1 MVVPVLGSLEA
12 NIGVNLKDYFVIQNK
27 SKSGVK
33 HSVLLKIVNNILTG
47 HDNSNRLIKLNLLK
61 FFKINKKS
69 IKSMYENLKIG
80 IVEDDQLTA
89 EMIKNTLSGY
99 GYDSPP
105 SVGTYLKA
113 VKMIKKESPD
123 LLLID
128 ICLDGKRDG
137 VDLGQT
143 INKKY
148 QVPFIFITS
157 HTNKEVVERAKN
169 VYPQAYLTKPFTAEE
184 LKCALE
190 ICLNNRVAHIDSF
203 ESSKNAIFLKD
214 GHYFYK
220 FKFEDIMYIEGDHSN
235 SWIQTSEKKVAIN
248 LALNELML
256 KLDEQC
262 FFKVSNNLIANIEF
276 IQSVGSDYIIID
288 GNRIPA
294 SKKYLDIMLDKFQI
308 F

>member
-1 MVVPVLGSLEA
+1 M
-12 NIGVNLKDYFVIQNK
+12 NI
-27 SKSGVK
+27 
-33 HSVLLKIVNNILTG
+33 
-47 HDNSNRLIKLNLLK
+47 NSP
-61 FFKINKKS
+61 
-69 IKSMYENLKIG
+69 KSMYENLKIG
-80 IVEDDQLTA
+80 VVEDDQLTA
-89 EMIKNTLSGY
+89 EMIKNTLTSY
-99 GYDSPP
+99 GYDSTP
-105 SVGTYLKA
+105 SVSTYLKA

-214 GHYFYK
+214 GHYFISLNSK
-220 FKFEDIMYIEGDHSN
+220 ILCTSKVTIVTLGFKPV
-235 SWIQTSEKKVAIN
+235 KK
-248 LALNELML
+248 
-256 KLDEQC
+256 KL
-262 FFKVSNNLIANIEF
+262 L
-276 IQSVGSDYIIID
+276 
-288 GNRIPA
+288 
-294 SKKYLDIMLDKFQI
+294 LT
-308 F
+308 